1 VRRAKS
7 DKIGRMSARGFRRR
21 SLSQG
26 IHPAS
31 IVLALA
37 APLFAVGLFAQ
48 EPTAAPST
56 PRPAAPAAAR
66 PGKELFDMTCQV
78 CHGRAGVGS
87 IGPALRGT
95 KFTKDFVVKTMR
107 EGRTGTMMPSFDKR
121 LSLSEIDGVARY
133 VASLQEPDSAE
144 PPTLRGDPTAGENT
158 FFSPVAFA
166 CRNCHTFNGRGG
178 KVGPDLSTKVRTLAA
193 RDLFQ
198 RIVVVPHRSP
208 EARYNTMKV
217 TTKVGQIMTGIRAG
231 ETSDVVY
238 FYDTSSLPPILRRL
252 QKSDIAHTERHHESV
267 MPSDYA
273 SKFTLQQLLDVVS
286 YLKSAPVALGDVVK

>member
-1 VRRAKS
+1 
-7 DKIGRMSARGFRRR
+7 MS
-21 SLSQG
+21 
-26 IHPAS
+26 PAS
-31 IVLALA
+31 TIAFA
-37 APLFAVGLFAQ
+37 FAVLMCAMVVSAQ
-48 EPTAAPST
+48 EPTAPPSAP
-56 PRPAAPAAAR
+56 RAAAPAAAR
-66 PGKELFDMTCQV
+66 AGKELFDMTCQV

-87 IGPALRGT
+87 IGPALRGS
-95 KFTKDFVVKTMR
+95 KFTKDFVAKTMR

-121 LSLSEIDGVARY
+121 LSGSEIDGVARY
-133 VASLQEPDSAE
+133 VATLQEPDSPE
-144 PPTLRGDPTAGENT
+144 PPTLRGDATNGEST

-178 KVGPDLSTKVRTLAA
+178 KVGPDLSTKVRTLTA

-208 EARYNTMKV
+208 EPRYNTMKV

-252 QKSDIAHTERHHESV
+252 PKSDIVHTERNHESV
-267 MPSDYA
+267 MPADYA

-286 YLKSAPVALGDVVK
+286 YLKSAPVTLADVVK